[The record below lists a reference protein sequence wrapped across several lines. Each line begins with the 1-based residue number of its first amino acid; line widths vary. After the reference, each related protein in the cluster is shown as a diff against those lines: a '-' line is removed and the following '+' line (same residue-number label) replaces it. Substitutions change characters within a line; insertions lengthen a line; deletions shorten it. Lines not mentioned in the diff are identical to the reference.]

1 MLIMIAGLIVFLGVH
16 SVRIF
21 AGGWRTAQIAR
32 MGALSWRGVY
42 SLVSLAGF
50 ALIVWGFGMARLD
63 PLVVWSPPT
72 YMRHV
77 AALLVLIAFILIT
90 AAYVPGNG
98 IKARVGH
105 PMLAG
110 TKAWAFAHLL
120 ANGTL
125 NDIILFGAFLV
136 WAIALFAV
144 SRRRDRAAGVTYPA
158 LGAGHTVLTV
168 VIGALAWG
176 LFAHVLHRM
185 LIGVDPFV

>member
-1 MLIMIAGLIVFLGVH
+1 MLVMIAGLIVFLSVH
-16 SVRIF
+16 SLRIF
-21 AGGWRTAQIAR
+21 ADGWRTAQIAR
-32 MGALSWRGVY
+32 MGRLPWRGVY

-63 PLVVWSPPT
+63 PILVWSPPAI
-72 YMRHV
+72 MRHI
-77 AALLVLIAFILIT
+77 AAVLVLIAFILVT

-110 TKAWAFAHLL
+110 VKTWALGHLL

-136 WAIALFAV
+136 WAIVLFAV
-144 SRRRDRAAGVTYPA
+144 SRRRDRAAGVTYPSS
-158 LGAGHTVLTV
+158 GASRTVLTV
-168 VIGALAWG
+168 VIGAVAWG
-176 LFAHVLHRM
+176 LFAHFGHRW
-185 LIGVDPFV
+185 LIGVNPFA